1 MLKQGLLAINA
12 KKITIYQFPS
22 YNAIWIAEVKNNY
35 NYSYKKRIPVEIK
48 NLNASKQQFNIVN
61 YAKQAINAQNAKNL
75 IM

>member
-1 MLKQGLLAINA
+1 MPRKLLFINFLVIMQFGLRRL
-12 KKITIYQFPS
+12 
-22 YNAIWIAEVKNNY
+22 KNNY

>member
-1 MLKQGLLAINA
+1 MQFGLRRL
-12 KKITIYQFPS
+12 
-22 YNAIWIAEVKNNY
+22 KNNY

-61 YAKQAINAQNAKNL
+61 NAKQAINAQNAKNL